1 MRSAVSANNRA
12 ISRFSMLRFSHSA
25 RQGTGHPPS
34 TIDVFLQTLVSASPK
49 SCYRSVAQMEGKMP
63 GTVKEA
69 LAPAKMELYQRRI
82 RSKRP
87 DVRHVRSARPG
98 AGCVPGPE
106 ERLGL
111 GDWCQKSH
119 DEWLLVNQNRLE
131 PAQLRELEAA
141 LRRLDRGTF
150 GI

>member
-69 LAPAKMELYQRRI
+69 LAPAKMELYQRQI
-82 RSKRP
+82 LSKIH
-87 DVRHVRSARPG
+87 DVRQGYPPGARPNSFSD
-98 AGCVPGPE
+98 P
-106 ERLGL
+106 
-111 GDWCQKSH
+111 KSRSTSATG
-119 DEWLLVNQNRLE
+119 V
-131 PAQLRELEAA
+131 
-141 LRRLDRGTF
+141 RRATTNGF
-150 GI
+150 S